1 MAGFS
6 QRLSQNTLTLGCAVV
21 LLAGCA
27 APQPAPVGAPTST
40 SSPATTAP
48 TTSTTTTP
56 KPLWRVGA
64 QPLPKRA
71 DGFGAVL
78 PTPPELV
85 NRALPTTDVLP
96 PPTGTRF
103 ASAVSAVPA
112 DVLARSTWQPGCPVR
127 KEDLRYLTLSF
138 WGFDGRQHTG
148 ELLVNAS
155 AADAMVAVFGTLWAA
170 RFPLEEMRI
179 SSRADLDRAPTGDGN
194 NTSAFVCR
202 PARGSS
208 TWSAHAHGIAV
219 DINPFCNPY
228 LRGDLVLPEL
238 AGAYVNRSRR
248 SPGMIFSGDVVTRAF
263 ASVGW
268 TWGGSWRSPKD
279 LMHFSANGR

>member
-1 MAGFS
+1 M
-6 QRLSQNTLTLGCAVV
+6 
-21 LLAGCA
+21 CA
-27 APQPAPVGAPTST
+27 AALVVGCSAPTAPPPT
-40 SSPATTAP
+40 SASAP
-48 TTSTTTTP
+48 TTTTTTTTTPTTAAPTTTVAPMAP

-64 QPLPKRA
+64 RPLPKRP

-78 PTPPELV
+78 PTPQELV

-96 PPTGTRF
+96 PPRENRF
-103 ASAVSAVPA
+103 VSTVSAVPA
-112 DVLARSTWQPGCPVR
+112 DVLARSTWQQGCPVR

-155 AADAMVAVFGTLWAA
+155 AAEAMVTVFGKLWAA
-170 RFPLEEMRI
+170 KFPLEEMRI
-179 SSRADLDRAPTGDGN
+179 SARADLDRAPTGDGN

-202 PARGSS
+202 PARGLT
-208 TWSAHAHGIAV
+208 TWSSHALGIAV

-238 AGAYVNRSRR
+238 AGAYVNRTRR
-248 SPGMIFSGDVVTRAF
+248 SPGMVFSGDVVTRAF
-263 ASVGW
+263 SSVGW

-279 LMHFSANGR
+279 LMHFSANGK

>member
-1 MAGFS
+1 M
-6 QRLSQNTLTLGCAVV
+6 
-21 LLAGCA
+21 
-27 APQPAPVGAPTST
+27 
-40 SSPATTAP
+40 
-48 TTSTTTTP
+48 
-56 KPLWRVGA
+56 
-64 QPLPKRA
+64 
-71 DGFGAVL
+71 
-78 PTPPELV
+78 
-85 NRALPTTDVLP
+85 
-96 PPTGTRF
+96 
-103 ASAVSAVPA
+103 
-112 DVLARSTWQPGCPVR
+112 R

-155 AADAMVAVFGTLWAA
+155 AADAMVTVFGKLWAA

-202 PARGSS
+202 PTRGLS
-208 TWSAHAHGIAV
+208 TWSAHAYGIAL

-248 SPGMIFSGDVVTRAF
+248 SPGMIFSDDVVTRAF